1 MQAKKRSINHSYQIS
16 MILPPILIGIL
27 FISVFVAYQ
36 SISSNAKLRKQL
48 NEYESQI
55 KEQLK
60 SDVYTAIRAVEFTN
74 ASAQNSGEARL
85 KTTQL
90 LDAMNAD
97 RAGFFFAADY
107 GGICVVGPSPGAN
120 VYDIEDKNGFKVV
133 QELIKA
139 AKLGG
144 GYVQYVMP
152 PINGVEQVPKISYVL
167 PFEPFG
173 WYIGAGVNL
182 DEIQPIIERIKA
194 ENLRADIRTI
204 IIGSS
209 FIAFLLLVFHLLN
222 RRMYRKVENEVGR
235 IKDYLEKTAVSKAE
249 LDTESFQFDE
259 LEQIGRHTVGLI
271 DKMDSE
277 QLELSRQCRLLEE
290 ATTELEET
298 NASLKQIQSRNEHL
312 IYHDQLT
319 NAYNRRY
326 FEESLARLD
335 SREHLPLVIAMFDVN
350 GLKLTNDAFGHQ
362 TGDRLLCLVANLL
375 QDHCVHPEGF
385 VARIGGDEFVVVC
398 PNACMAEIDRV
409 AGDIYA
415 AIHRE
420 RGKFP
425 ILSVSIGWDVK
436 ESMDQKLSD
445 VFQRAEEQMY
455 HKKLTESQSMRHT
468 TVQAIMKTLNEKN
481 AREKIH
487 SECVSIISTMIG
499 ESMNLDY
506 STVREIETAGLLHD
520 IGKISV
526 DENILNKEGKL
537 TIEEYEKI
545 KRHPESSYQILK
557 SIDAYAG
564 MAEVVLSHHERWD
577 GAGYPRNLKGE
588 EIPLVARIISV
599 ADAFEAMTA
608 NRSYRSAM
616 PGTEALAEL
625 KRCAGTQF
633 DPRIVEI
640 FEEKVMMRLEAR
652 LAASS

>member
-1 MQAKKRSINHSYQIS
+1 MQAKKRSINHFYQIS
-16 MILPPILIGIL
+16 MILPPILIGLL
-27 FISVFVAYQ
+27 FLTAFVTYQ
-36 SISSNAKLRKQL
+36 SISGNTKLRQQL

-60 SDVYTAIRAVEFTN
+60 SDVYTALRAAEYTN
-74 ASAQNSGEARL
+74 ASAQDSGEARV
-85 KTTQL
+85 KTAQL

-107 GGICVVGPSPGAN
+107 GGICVVGPSPGAD

-139 AKLGG
+139 ARQGG

-182 DEIQPIIERIKA
+182 DEIQPIIEGIKA
-194 ENLRADIRTI
+194 ENLRANVRTI
-204 IIGSS
+204 VIGSS
-209 FIAFLLLVFHLLN
+209 LIAFLLLVFNLLN
-222 RRMYRKVENEVGR
+222 RRMYRKVESEVGR
-235 IKDYLEKTAVSKAE
+235 IKDYMEKAAMRKAK
-249 LDTESFQFDE
+249 LDTGSFQFQE
-259 LEQIGRHTVGLI
+259 LEQIGRHAVGLI
-271 DKMDSE
+271 EKMDSK
-277 QLELSRQCRLLEE
+277 QLELTRQCRLLEE
-290 ATTELEET
+290 ATAELEET
-298 NASLKQIQSRNEHL
+298 NRSLKQIQCRNEYL

-326 FEESLARLD
+326 FEESLLRLD
-335 SREHLPLVIAMFDVN
+335 NEAHLPLVIAMFDVN
-350 GLKLTNDAFGHQ
+350 GLKLTNDAFGHRM
-362 TGDRLLCLVANLL
+362 GDQLLCLVTNLL
-375 QDHCVHPEGF
+375 QNRCAHPESF
-385 VARIGGDEFVVVC
+385 VARIGGDEFVTVC
-398 PNACMAEIDRV
+398 PNACTAEIDQAV
-409 AGDIYA
+409 GDIYA

-420 RGKFP
+420 RGRFP

-436 ESMDQKLSD
+436 NSMDQKLSD
-445 VFQRAEEQMY
+445 VLQRAEEQMY

-499 ESMNLDY
+499 EAMNLDY

-526 DENILNKEGKL
+526 DENILNKEGTL
-537 TIEEYEKI
+537 TDEEYEKI
-545 KRHPESSYQILK
+545 KKHPESSYQILK

-564 MAEVVLSHHERWD
+564 MAEVALSHHERWD

-616 PGTEALAEL
+616 PRTEALAEL

-633 DPRIVEI
+633 DLRIVEI
-640 FEEKVMMRLEAR
+640 FEEKVMTRLDAR
-652 LAASS
+652 LTAPF